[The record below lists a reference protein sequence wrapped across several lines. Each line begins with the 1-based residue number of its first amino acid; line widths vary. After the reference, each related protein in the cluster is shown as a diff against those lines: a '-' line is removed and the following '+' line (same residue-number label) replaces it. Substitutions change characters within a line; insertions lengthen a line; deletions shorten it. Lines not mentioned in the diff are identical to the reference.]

1 MKYIPHITVK
11 YETDFT
17 DDILNMEWNGAELDH
32 DELAN
37 YREKAE
43 YYVREHQEHDAIAK
57 LKTNRPLTE
66 KDIKSLEEILWSE
79 LGARADY
86 EKEYGKSLWE
96 NLSVKSSDWI

>member
-66 KDIKSLEEILWSE
+66 KDIKSLEEYCGVSLAPERITKKNME
-79 LGARADY
+79 
-86 EKEYGKSLWE
+86 KSLWE